1 MGPGIPRKSICFCH
15 SVDVPSLLRH
25 EAVAYRRRGYTAW
38 VVLTIASRLWACEY
52 LPDNAMVTGIGTAV
66 SIWLVD
72 PAWPVT
78 ELEAQNGRRTFS
90 LFTPF

>member
-1 MGPGIPRKSICFCH
+1 M
-15 SVDVPSLLRH
+15 
-25 EAVAYRRRGYTAW
+25 T
-38 VVLTIASRLWACEY
+38 
-52 LPDNAMVTGIGTAV
+52 TGIGTGSNEMA
-66 SIWLVD
+66 VD